1 MEAWASLSRFYES
14 LTLGGE
20 PLTWGK
26 GPPNLVGPTE
36 MIMMKSGT
44 LKIAKGESV
53 FSYPK
58 LKARIAAKFPGATGT
73 SVTGFP
79 LHDVTFNEE
88 VINNN
93 ASH

>member
-1 MEAWASLSRFYES
+1 
-14 LTLGGE
+14 
-20 PLTWGK
+20 
-26 GPPNLVGPTE
+26 
-36 MIMMKSGT
+36 MIMMKSVT

-58 LKARIAAKFPGATGT
+58 LKAGMPAKFPGATGT
-73 SVTGFP
+73 SMTSFP

-93 ASH
+93 VPH

>member
-1 MEAWASLSRFYES
+1 MGIIKPVLR
-14 LTLGGE
+14 TLGGE
-20 PLTWGK
+20 PLTWET
-26 GPPNLVGPTE
+26 GPPNLDGPTE
-36 MIMMKSGT
+36 MMMMMKSDT
-44 LKIAKGESV
+44 LKIAHSESV

-58 LKARIAAKFPGATGT
+58 LKARISAKFPGATGT